1 MNGFRPS
8 ANNLSLINASP
19 GPSGGASHWKGNNVQ
34 QKAKSGIFGYGIPAA
49 FAFAFPIGLVI
60 ASLIAL
66 WSVASDSLSDGSP
79 LTALIDLASERYIR
93 RAIFFTLLQATLSAL
108 LSTLLAIPLA
118 RALASRDFPGRG
130 AILSLFGAP
139 FILPVIVAILGLI
152 AIWGRNGLM
161 AKASAAISLPE
172 LPFYGLFGILLA
184 HVFFNLPLATRI
196 LLQGWLTIPSEH
208 WRLAA
213 QLGMKHAQ
221 VARHIE
227 WPMLRER
234 LPGIFALVFLL
245 CATSFT
251 VVLALGG
258 GPKAT
263 TIELAIYQA
272 IRFEFD
278 LERAAILACIQI
290 LLCAGLALLFRTI
303 TKDHDTGQSLGGL
316 INRQDRTSPLLRLLD
331 GMVIAL
337 ALAFLASPLLAAFG
351 RGALSLMVHGVD
363 LDAILMASLRS
374 VSVSLG
380 ACTIMLL
387 ISLPLAQMSLHL
399 KGKGRRIGELPGF
412 AILVA
417 PPIALGAGL
426 FVMLHQHI
434 SVDDLALP
442 LTSLLNGLQA
452 VPFALIILSPAMAR
466 VERDY
471 GRQIL
476 HLGMDRRAAIRLVH
490 WPLMRRPLGLSLGIA
505 AALSMGD
512 LGVIALFGSPSEPT
526 LPLYL
531 YQQMGAYRMD
541 QAYGSGLLLTLFAF
555 AVFLLFDKGLGGR
568 DQD

>member
-1 MNGFRPS
+1 MAVSPQPINQVSNNALSDQPGS
-8 ANNLSLINASP
+8 AVPA
-19 GPSGGASHWKGNNVQ
+19 KGNGVQ
-34 QKAKSGIFGYGIPAA
+34 QTARSGIFGYGIPAILA
-49 FAFAFPIGLVI
+49 FTAPIALVV

-66 WSVASDSLSDGSP
+66 WSVASDSVSDSSP
-79 LTALIDLASERYIR
+79 LTALKDLMSERYIR
-93 RAIFFTLLQATLSAL
+93 RAILFTLLQATLSAV

-118 RALASRDFPGRG
+118 RALASRNFPGRG

-161 AKASAAISLPE
+161 AKATAALGLSE

-196 LLQGWLTIPSEH
+196 LLQGWLSIPAEH

-213 QLGMKHAQ
+213 QLGMKHSQ

-227 WPMLRER
+227 RPMLRER

-316 INRQDRTSPLLRLLD
+316 INRQDRTSPWLRLLD
-331 GMVIAL
+331 GVVIAL
-337 ALAFLASPLLAAFG
+337 ALLFLASPLIAAFT
-351 RGALSLMVHGVD
+351 RGAISLGLHEMNKG
-363 LDAILMASLRS
+363 AILMATLRS
-374 VSVSLG
+374 ILVSLG
-380 ACTIMLL
+380 ACTVMLL

-399 KGKGRRIGELPGF
+399 KGKWRRIGELPGF

-426 FVMLHQHI
+426 FVMLHQHV

-442 LTSLLNGLQA
+442 LASLLNGLQA
-452 VPFALIILSPAMAR
+452 VPFALILLSPAMAR
-466 VERDY
+466 IERDY

-512 LGVIALFGSPSEPT
+512 LGVIALFGSPAEPT

-541 QAYGSGLLLTLFAF
+541 QAYGTGLLLTLFAF

-568 DQD
+568 DRD

>member
-1 MNGFRPS
+1 MALS
-8 ANNLSLINASP
+8 AQPINQVSNNALPDQP
-19 GPSGGASHWKGNNVQ
+19 GSAAPAKGNGVQ
-34 QKAKSGIFGYGIPAA
+34 QTARSGIFGYGIPAILA
-49 FAFAFPIGLVI
+49 FTAPIALVV

-79 LTALIDLASERYIR
+79 LTALKELVSERYMR
-93 RAIFFTLLQATLSAL
+93 RAIFFTLLQATLSAV

-118 RALASRDFPGRG
+118 RALASRNFPGRG

-139 FILPVIVAILGLI
+139 FILPVIAAILGLI

-161 AKASAAISLPE
+161 AKATAALGVSE

-196 LLQGWLTIPSEH
+196 LLQGWLSIPAEH

-213 QLGMKHAQ
+213 QLGMKHSQ

-227 WPMLRER
+227 RPMLRER

-316 INRQDRTSPLLRLLD
+316 IIRQDRTSPWLRLLD
-331 GMVIAL
+331 GGVIAL
-337 ALAFLASPLLAAFG
+337 ALLFLASPLIAAFT
-351 RGALSLMVHGVD
+351 RGAISLGLHEMNKG
-363 LDAILMASLRS
+363 AILMATLRS
-374 VSVSLG
+374 ILVSLG
-380 ACTIMLL
+380 ACTVMLL

-399 KGKGRRIGELPGF
+399 KGKWRRIGELPGF

-426 FVMLHQHI
+426 FVMLHQHV

-442 LTSLLNGLQA
+442 LASLLNGLQA
-452 VPFALIILSPAMAR
+452 VPFALILLSPAMAR
-466 VERDY
+466 IERDY

-512 LGVIALFGSPSEPT
+512 LGVIALFGSPAEPT

-541 QAYGSGLLLTLFAF
+541 QAYGTGLLLTLFAF

-568 DQD
+568 DRD

>member
-1 MNGFRPS
+1 MTPT
-8 ANNLSLINASP
+8 
-19 GPSGGASHWKGNNVQ
+19 
-34 QKAKSGIFGYGIPAA
+34 AKRSIFGYGIPAA
-49 FAFAFPIGLVI
+49 LAFLVPIALVV

-66 WSVASDSLSDGSP
+66 WSVAADSLSGSNP
-79 LTALIDLASERYIR
+79 FVAVSELFSERYVR
-93 RAIFFTLLQATLSAL
+93 RAIEFTLMQAKLSAL
-108 LSTLLAIPLA
+108 LSTLLAVPLA
-118 RALASRDFPGRG
+118 RAFASRNFPARQ

-152 AIWGRNGLM
+152 AIWGRNGLI
-161 AKASAAISLPE
+161 AQFNEALGLPE
-172 LPFYGLFGILLA
+172 LPFFGLFGILLA

-196 LLQGWLTIPSEH
+196 LLQGWLSIPSEH

-213 QLGMKHAQ
+213 QLGMTHKQ

-227 WPMLRER
+227 WPMLKER
-234 LPGIFALVFLL
+234 LPGVFALIFLM

-251 VVLALGG
+251 VILALGG

-290 LLCAGLALLFRTI
+290 LLCAGLALLFRTMA
-303 TKDHDTGQSLGGL
+303 KDHDTGQSLGGM
-316 INRQDRTSPLLRLLD
+316 IDRKDRTSPFLRNLD
-331 GMVIAL
+331 AVIITL
-337 ALAFLASPLLAAFG
+337 AVAFLASPLLAAFL
-351 RGALSLMVHGVD
+351 RGAFSLITHEIQWH
-363 LDAILMASLRS
+363 AILMATIRSL
-374 VSVSLG
+374 SVSLG

-387 ISLPLAQMSLHL
+387 ISLPLAQLSLHV
-399 KGKGRRIGELPGF
+399 KGKAQRFVELPGF
-412 AILVA
+412 AIMVA

-426 FVMLHQHI
+426 FVMLHQHL
-434 SVDDLALP
+434 SVDAMALP

-452 VPFALIILSPAMAR
+452 VPFALILLSPAMAR
-466 VERDY
+466 VKRDY

-476 HLGMDRRAAIRLVH
+476 HLGMDRHAALRLVH
-490 WPLMRRPLGLSLGIA
+490 WPLMRRPLGLSLGIT

-541 QAYGSGLLLTLFAF
+541 QAYGTGLLLTLFAF

-568 DQD
+568 DTD